1 VGGALSGKLPP
12 ARAVQIGVGL
22 ELIGVLGVALF
33 ASTEAGWAIL
43 APFLFLYG
51 IGIGLATAQLT
62 GVIMVDVPMT
72 STGQASGSQS
82 TVRQV
87 GSALGVAVL
96 GTLLFTG
103 TQVSMEQRLSDL
115 DVPRE
120 QSVVLVDAVVDSAG
134 SVIPQLTDG
143 LVAQQVPQELAE
155 DITTAAGDAFTDG
168 AKWAAW
174 SAAGF
179 LLLGFASTF
188 YLGSQKTKKKKRSVS
203 KR

>member
-1 VGGALSGKLPP
+1 
-12 ARAVQIGVGL
+12 
-22 ELIGVLGVALF
+22 
-33 ASTEAGWAIL
+33 
-43 APFLFLYG
+43 LFLYG

-143 LVAQQVPQELAE
+143 LVAQQVPQGLAE

>member
-1 VGGALSGKLPP
+1 
-12 ARAVQIGVGL
+12 
-22 ELIGVLGVALF
+22 
-33 ASTEAGWAIL
+33 
-43 APFLFLYG
+43 
-51 IGIGLATAQLT
+51 
-62 GVIMVDVPMT
+62 
-72 STGQASGSQS
+72 
-82 TVRQV
+82 
-87 GSALGVAVL
+87 
-96 GTLLFTG
+96 
-103 TQVSMEQRLSDL
+103 
-115 DVPRE
+115 
-120 QSVVLVDAVVDSAG
+120 VLVDAVVDSAG

-188 YLGSQKTKKKKRSVS
+188 YLRSQKTKEKKRSVS